1 MRCGLAPAGWLR
13 DGFDLGKRRRSLER
27 QNLQTKPS
35 GGKLTCPKH
44 VIFMSKC
51 LELLTGERSMPGKSY
66 EMWPWG
72 SLLAARWV
80 CPWKAKKEKFHTC
93 GCPRRRP
100 CLGQGRGRRILSSGP
115 IPPLLPLPVC
125 LVARFALHFC
135 SSACQGWVL
144 CFLPPPSP
152 LSFPL
157 FCRLLVVCS
166 PCLFSAFVVSPV
178 FPLLLVA
185 GCPCSLPPFL
195 PPPVCVCETQKYRS
209 VAFGVFSTF

>member
-1 MRCGLAPAGWLR
+1 MGEVPTSNTVV
-13 DGFDLGKRRRSLER
+13 RSD
-27 QNLQTKPS
+27 S
-35 GGKLTCPKH
+35 
-44 VIFMSKC
+44 
-51 LELLTGERSMPGKSY
+51 
-66 EMWPWG
+66 
-72 SLLAARWV
+72 
-80 CPWKAKKEKFHTC
+80 
-93 GCPRRRP
+93 
-100 CLGQGRGRRILSSGP
+100 
-115 IPPLLPLPVC
+115 PLLPLPVC

-166 PCLFSAFVVSPV
+166 PCLFSTFVVSPV

-195 PPPVCVCETQKYRS
+195 PPPVCVCVKPENTDLLRLVFFRLSDLFIVRNRQDIVTFLIRLMQCHS
-209 VAFGVFSTF
+209 VEHLVQWC